1 MKYKL
6 VCVDMDGTLLNDKK
20 QVTQR
25 SKVAIARALEKG
37 VKVVICTG
45 RLFTAANEYAD
56 MIGIKAPIISANG
69 AYIKEKDRDEVIY
82 KSVLGLDNIK
92 NIMDVIKKYDISPNF
107 YTTDS
112 IYTDKSNLA
121 YQFYS
126 KFNMNAAINN
136 NIKLYI
142 VDNLEEKLE
151 ENKEEIL
158 KCIAIDDDIEKI
170 KKIKE
175 ELSKFEGLEI
185 VSSSINNF
193 EVMKKGVSKGSGV
206 KVLAEYYGYKKESVI
221 CIGDNEN
228 DLSMIEYAGLGI
240 AMENSEKMV
249 LEVAD
254 YITASNNDD
263 GVAKAIEKF
272 VLEDL

>member
-92 NIMDVIKKYDISPNF
+92 NIMDVVKKYDISPNF

-112 IYTDKSNLA
+112 IYTNKSNLA

-136 NIKLYI
+136 NIKLHI

-185 VSSSINNF
+185 VSSFMNNF

-206 KVLAEYYGYKKESVI
+206 KVLAEYYGYGKESVI

-272 VLEDL
+272 VLEEL